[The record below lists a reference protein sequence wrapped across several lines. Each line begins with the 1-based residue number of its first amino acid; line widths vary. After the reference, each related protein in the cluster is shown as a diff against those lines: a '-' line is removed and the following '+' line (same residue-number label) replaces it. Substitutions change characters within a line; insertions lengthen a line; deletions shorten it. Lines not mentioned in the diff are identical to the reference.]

1 MSEKDPAG
9 RENARQ
15 SDRSIAFETSAAD
28 CTTAS
33 DDAEIP
39 ILERPQVSV
48 EDAARVL
55 ADLKDSRPT
64 DRELAVVRAFD
75 AAERKTLRPRRLPGY
90 YTTGGQQFAVEGRTT
105 GEWLVTNHAISVGDV
120 R

>member
-1 MSEKDPAG
+1 MCNKDPAG

-64 DRELAVVRAFD
+64 DRELETARAFD
-75 AAERKTLRPRRLPGY
+75 AAERRADRPRRLWGKP
-90 YTTGGQQFAVEGRTT
+90 TLGGQRYLTMGETPEAWLTT
-105 GEWLVTNHAISVGDV
+105 NYVLAAGDV